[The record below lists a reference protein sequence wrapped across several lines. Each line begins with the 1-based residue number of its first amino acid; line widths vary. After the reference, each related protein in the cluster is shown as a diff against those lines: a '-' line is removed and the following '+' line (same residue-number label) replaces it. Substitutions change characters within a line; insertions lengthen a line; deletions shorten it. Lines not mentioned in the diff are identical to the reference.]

1 MIKKLAL
8 AAAFAACASAA
19 QADTFNVAI
28 DGRCNTFTLNI
39 TGLLVAGTRG
49 GCGPAGVL
57 GGSVARVDHKRG
69 VVASETIDG
78 IVVTWYF
85 TTPVD
90 GSGKVFVAGSDGSS
104 SAVLGAGTYHIVHNS
119 VKQPGSDMLSGLHAR

>member
-8 AAAFAACASAA
+8 AATFALCGSAA

-28 DGRCNTFTLNI
+28 DGHCNTFSLNV

-57 GGSVARVDHKRG
+57 GGTVARVDHKRG
-69 VVASETIDG
+69 VVVSETVDG
-78 IVVTWYF
+78 TVVTWYF
-85 TTPVD
+85 TTPQD
-90 GSGKVFVAGSDGSS
+90 GAGKVFVFGSDGRSS
-104 SAVLGAGTYHIVHNS
+104 SELGSGTYHLVHS
-119 VKQPGSDMLSGLHAR
+119 TPAKGGSDITREFRTR

>member
-8 AAAFAACASAA
+8 AASLAVCGSAA

-28 DGRCNTFTLNI
+28 DGHCNTFQINV

-69 VVASETIDG
+69 VVASETIEG

-90 GSGKVFVAGSDGSS
+90 GSGKVYVTGSNGSTN
-104 SAVLGAGTYHIVHNS
+104 AVLGAGTYHLVRRHA
-119 VKQPGSDMLSGLHAR
+119 KQPGGDMLAGLKNR